1 MPSMIRGVL
10 EGRRI
15 LIVDDVE
22 SERQL
27 LAEYLQQQGCRIYLA
42 KDGQDAFNKIQLA
55 NPDLVLMDIRMP
67 VWDGLTCC
75 RMMQNNTHTRG
86 IPVIFLTGAGLPEE
100 RVQGLLAGA
109 VDYIGKPFKLEEIS
123 LRLAIHL
130 RHGASDK
137 TQLSAPELPK
147 NASNLD
153 SILFQSARQIMVRS
167 LSDTPEL
174 HALAE
179 SVGTNSKRLNE
190 AFRQCVG
197 VTVFEYLREERMREA
212 CLLLSGT
219 GLSIQ
224 DIAME
229 VGFTSGANFSTAFR
243 DRYGLSPSQYRLVRL
258 DMEPGDAP

>member
-1 MPSMIRGVL
+1 
-10 EGRRI
+10 
-15 LIVDDVE
+15 
-22 SERQL
+22 
-27 LAEYLQQQGCRIYLA
+27 
-42 KDGQDAFNKIQLA
+42 
-55 NPDLVLMDIRMP
+55 
-67 VWDGLTCC
+67 
-75 RMMQNNTHTRG
+75 
-86 IPVIFLTGAGLPEE
+86 
-100 RVQGLLAGA
+100 
-109 VDYIGKPFKLEEIS
+109 
-123 LRLAIHL
+123 
-130 RHGASDK
+130 
-137 TQLSAPELPK
+137 
-147 NASNLD
+147 
-153 SILFQSARQIMVRS
+153 MVRS

-243 DRYGLSPSQYRLVRL
+243 DRYGLSPASIDWYAWTWSLVMRPDPRWFCLAFLVSLLILVVVGVSLFISSGHLQEPNVDLTSQAQVFEEL
-258 DMEPGDAP
+258 PGSPMTPEQAWAYQGWLPASPDNLASHEESRPSGFGYLCVTHFPSPGTAG